1 MHDVSN
7 RLVLVKIVVASQHKG
22 QRKVLVK
29 IQDLLTVENT
39 DSDLKVHVL
48 YYENQL
54 LVRVIRSFQKCL
66 QTRQTSRNNT
76 KLSKTGFA

>member
-7 RLVLVKIVVASQHKG
+7 RLVLVKIVVASQHKR

-48 YYENQL
+48 YYENHL
-54 LVRVIRSFQKCL
+54 LVRVRRSYQKCL

-76 KLSKTGFA
+76 KLSKTDFA

>member
-7 RLVLVKIVVASQHKG
+7 RLVLVKIVVASQHKR

-54 LVRVIRSFQKCL
+54 LVRVRRSFQKCL
-66 QTRQTSRNNT
+66 QTRQTSRNNS